1 MKPNETFGNR
11 IIIIKLIQKSTS
23 QREVLFLHD
32 ADLNPRKKETPQS
45 RRLCGEEEQPRSGR
59 LFRPAE
65 QAKRAARCDESPIIR
80 TKKAPEGL
88 LFYLQNPD
96 ILINRRSA
104 HSKDSCRFA
113 DVELFLQAG

>member
-1 MKPNETFGNR
+1 M
-11 IIIIKLIQKSTS
+11 
-23 QREVLFLHD
+23 HD
-32 ADLNPRKKETPQS
+32 ADLNPRKKETHKAAGFVGRRSS
-45 RRLCGEEEQPRSGR
+45 RGAEGF
-59 LFRPAE
+59 FRAAE

-96 ILINRRSA
+96 ILINRRPA

>member
-1 MKPNETFGNR
+1 M
-11 IIIIKLIQKSTS
+11 
-23 QREVLFLHD
+23 HD

-88 LFYLQNPD
+88 LFIYKIPIYL
-96 ILINRRSA
+96 
-104 HSKDSCRFA
+104 
-113 DVELFLQAG
+113 

>member
-1 MKPNETFGNR
+1 M
-11 IIIIKLIQKSTS
+11 
-23 QREVLFLHD
+23 HD

-59 LFRPAE
+59 LFRTAE

-113 DVELFLQAG
+113 DVELLVFESRIMLIENSAHKKVKILAFSDPV